1 MSLKIE
7 SPIQVYE
14 LTSSKEEIHNTTDY
28 KSFHYLENGSIE
40 FSMLHTKFTRNK
52 LDKGVYDIH
61 TVHTNAGAKIILQ
74 TSHHEESFQQDI
86 SFYFEDKIGAIYNSF
101 FNPEVKKKVNALG
114 YNHKL
119 GLLLYGKQGT
129 GKTSM
134 LKKYFTDIVENHNGI
149 VFNIVDFTSFYFTWD
164 FIKDIRKIQDNPI
177 VVFMDEFEELV
188 DPRGRLVDEATFKK
202 ASDGFNSI
210 DNCFFMMATN
220 YIERVPETIK
230 DRPSRVKY
238 SIEVG
243 GVEDVNKIEKFLT
256 DSFTKIDMQVDFKED
271 LKSLVG
277 STLDELKQ
285 YVLDSIMDIKS
296 EINKQSKIGFKN

>member
-1 MSLKIE
+1 MELETAEPIYITGKAIKNEE
-7 SPIQVYE
+7 S
-14 LTSSKEEIHNTTDY
+14 HNTTDY

-61 TVHTNAGAKIILQ
+61 TIHTNAGAKIILEI
-74 TSHHEESFQQDI
+74 SEHKESFNQDI
-86 SFYFEDKIGAIYNSF
+86 SFYFEDKIEAIYKSF
-101 FNPEVKKKVNALG
+101 FNPEVKKKVNTLG

-134 LKKYFTDIVENHNGI
+134 LKRYFTDIVESQNGI
-149 VFNIVDFTSFYFTWD
+149 VFNVVSFATFQNTWN

-188 DPRGRLVDEATFKK
+188 DPRVHGDEATFKK

-220 YIERVPETIK
+220 YIEKVPETIK

-238 SIEVG
+238 CIEVG
-243 GVEDVNKIEKFLT
+243 GVEDVTKIEKFLT
-256 DSFTKIDMQVDFKED
+256 DSFNKIDMEVDFKDD
-271 LKSLVG
+271 LNSLKG

-285 YVLDSIMDIKS
+285 YVLDKIMDIKS